1 MRLPVAPPDWLRKL
15 ENFVSRHQR
24 KRRRCAIFI
33 IRTKSIQEILIV
45 EKPCIRHNVLDAAT
59 SLHTQKPDRQ
69 NQASKVGPVAVRS
82 LQTEPFLFYTGAM
95 KSEKHISAIVA
106 GALCILFLCIRA
118 RGSLFSP
125 QFWAEDGVIF
135 WYQQASLGSLAVL
148 KPYAGYFIITP
159 RIIAAI
165 SSFFDPSLAPR
176 YFVFGCLVATFWA
189 AYTAADA
196 VDNRML
202 GVALAVGLMLPPVG
216 SGEVFMNITNLQ
228 WLMAPTLALLCVSKN
243 VSSNQ
248 RIYAAIAGMT
258 GPFSAILLPVSFYR
272 VVRHCDMLSATLTIC
287 GLFQLACIILT
298 GTVPMP
304 KGQGT
309 ISGLIGVMAFRPF
322 LYRSLCAGLGVLVIV
337 ASFQPQMRSL
347 RMAALWLGLAILV
360 STTFRFVPNPS
371 SLDNE
376 AAGARYFYV
385 PRVALIWCALS
396 IATIGWKNA
405 ALATAFIG
413 SLVLAGPEYLIR
425 PPLPDAHWSEQYNS
439 GARSVAISPPGW
451 NVPIPGR

>member
-1 MRLPVAPPDWLRKL
+1 MVMGP
-15 ENFVSRHQR
+15 
-24 KRRRCAIFI
+24 KRAS
-33 IRTKSIQEILIV
+33 T
-45 EKPCIRHNVLDAAT
+45 PAAG
-59 SLHTQKPDRQ
+59 
-69 NQASKVGPVAVRS
+69 AVAVRS

-95 KSEKHISAIVA
+95 TPEKHISAIVA
-106 GALCILFLCIRA
+106 GALCILLLCIRA
-118 RGSLFSP
+118 RGSLLSP

-148 KPYAGYFIITP
+148 KPYAGYLLAAP

-165 SSFFDPSLAPR
+165 SSLFDPSLAPR

-196 VDNRML
+196 IDNTML

-216 SGEVFMNITNLQ
+216 SGEVFMNVTNLQ

-248 RIYAAIAGMT
+248 KVYAAVASLT
-258 GPFSAILLPVSFYR
+258 GPFSVMLLPFAFYR
-272 VVRHCDMLSATLTIC
+272 FYRHCDVLSVILMC
-287 GLFQLACIILT
+287 GGLLQLAVIFAFGTIPMPVGG
-298 GTVPMP
+298 GTV
-304 KGQGT
+304 
-309 ISGLIGVMAFRPF
+309 SGLVGVMAFRPF
-322 LYRSLCAGLGVLVIV
+322 LYRSLCAGLGVLVII
-337 ASFQPQMRSL
+337 ASFQPKMREIRL
-347 RMAALWLGLAILV
+347 VALWLGLAILV
-360 STTFRFVPNPS
+360 STTIRFLPSPS

-376 AAGARYFYV
+376 GSGARYFYV